1 MEHFMV
7 ELFVRGIVLCL
18 LAATALLLLRRTA
31 AAYRH
36 LICVLALCGLLAL
49 PLARRFMPPLP
60 LLAPRSAANSER
72 LPNPTTEPPRLSAG
86 ESTAEITPIPEAP
99 QNANVPA
106 TSATLLPPDNTPIPH
121 QASRIFPTHPQ
132 GHFPNMAVIL
142 FAIWGLGVATLLI
155 RLLAALFRLRGLET
169 DSRETVTGSVPVRVS
184 DRVVTPLTWGIY
196 RKVILLPTTLL
207 SGDPAVCESAV
218 RHEQAHIARWDW
230 VWSLFAEIVCAICW
244 FQPGV
249 WWLRRR
255 MRMESERAC
264 DDLVLLSGIAGPDY
278 ATHLLQ
284 ILRSGGSS
292 EVAPA
297 MAQSGDMEERMRH
310 ILDTNRPRRANRIRL
325 AFAAHCGLGFL
336 LLAALRVSVRPA
348 EAKPLPA
355 RNSTGSQSVRS
366 PLPTRA
372 LQPTLPAAE
381 SGPPTTA
388 DLPFS
393 DLPPM
398 SVNNDLPTISNRV
411 PMAPAL
417 PGIEPIQSNTPA
429 ASPPVPVIHI
439 DHVVWGKAVDGLEPG
454 FLLNSPGHPNN
465 RAPFNSHVSYQVLV
479 RNTTNRERVFEVQC
493 QNHDELDIPYLI
505 PSDDIVPALDGRV
518 IPAKYRAQG
527 TSSPLDGLFPGY
539 VVKLAP
545 GEAVVLPE
553 GLDLYIGS
561 AEKQIFPRIEEIKNG
576 MNWIVQPVTIHSL
589 TPAMIKEAETANN
602 KISVTVASQNGKTS
616 QRSVMQVPALSGGKR
631 LLAKIQIEVGTLDAE
646 AVRNTDKAVWGKMEK
661 GMQCGIRLLT
671 PRRAFHVGDTLE
683 AELLWRYSGKTPINA
698 TLPHRLDLYPSIQDA
713 AGHSL
718 PIDFGGRFD
727 LLPGWHTYE
736 PGEVHSLGVTAITL
750 VPSGTLS
757 PKSNME
763 PGHITLA
770 PGNYKLSGWGG
781 VGAPN
786 PESGAIAFQV
796 VDAGADTPQGD
807 GIAWGVEQ
815 SGLRLGLR
823 LPRGVT
829 SFTKLSQARFEVLLT
844 NRSGKPVHC
853 TWMGYPTINQFSP
866 ELFAPD
872 HKPVRYIRTIAG
884 PYMNQESNLAANE
897 TVVLGTI
904 SLPQDEARI
913 LDAFP
918 GGMYRAEFELEV
930 TLPDHKKASLKSQQL
945 ARVGIFL

>member
-7 ELFVRGIVLCL
+7 ELFVRGVVLCL
-18 LAATALLLLRRTA
+18 LAAMALVLLRGSA
-31 AAYRH
+31 AVYRH
-36 LICVLALCGLLAL
+36 LICVLALCGLLVL
-49 PLARRFMPPLP
+49 PLVQRLLPPLP
-60 LLAPRSAANSER
+60 LLAPEPAANSER
-72 LPNPTTEPPRLSAG
+72 LPIPTTEPPRLAAV

-99 QNANVPA
+99 QNANVQT
-106 TSATLLPPDNTPIPH
+106 TSATLLPPSNTPIPH
-121 QASRIFPTHPQ
+121 SATRFLPTHPQ
-132 GHFPNMAVIL
+132 QRFPNVAAIL

-155 RLLAALFRLRGLET
+155 RLIAALFRLRGLES
-169 DSRETVTGSVPVRVS
+169 DSREMVMGSVPVRVS
-184 DRVVTPLTWGIY
+184 DRVVTPLTWGIH
-196 RKVILLPTTLL
+196 RRVILLPNALL
-207 SGDPAVCESAV
+207 SGDPAICESAL

-230 VWSLFAEIVCAICW
+230 IWSLFAEIVCAICW
-244 FQPGV
+244 FQPGT
-249 WWLRRR
+249 WWLRSR

-325 AFAAHCGLGFL
+325 AFAAHCGIGLL

-348 EAKPLPA
+348 EAKPLPD
-355 RNSTGSQSVRS
+355 RNSTGLQSGKSLLPARASQSM
-366 PLPTRA
+366 
-372 LQPTLPAAE
+372 LPAAE
-381 SGPPTTA
+381 SGTPTMTE
-388 DLPFS
+388 LPFS

-398 SVNNDLPTISNRV
+398 SVNNDLPTISNRA

-417 PGIEPIQSNTPA
+417 PGIDAPQGNSQPA
-429 ASPPVPVIHI
+429 AAPVPVIPI

-454 FLLNSPGHPNN
+454 FLLNSPGAPND
-465 RAPFNSHVSYQVLV
+465 RAPVNSHVYFQVLV
-479 RNTTNRERVFEVQC
+479 RNTTHRECVFEVQC
-493 QNHDELDIPYLI
+493 QNHDEMDIPYLI
-505 PSDDIVPALDGRV
+505 PSDDVVAALEARV
-518 IPAKYRAQG
+518 IPAKYRALG

-553 GLDLYIGS
+553 GLGLYIGT
-561 AEKQIFPRIEEIKNG
+561 AEKQSFPRIEEIKQG

-589 TPAMIKEAETANN
+589 TPAVLKEAETANN
-602 KISVTVASQNGKTS
+602 KISVTVVSQNGKAG

-646 AVRNTDKAVWGKMEK
+646 AVRNTDKAVWGKVEK

-683 AELLWRYSGKTPINA
+683 AELLWRYTGNTPISA
-698 TLPHRLDLYPSIQDA
+698 PLPRQLDLYPSIQDA
-713 AGHSL
+713 AGHTL
-718 PIDFGGRFD
+718 QIDFGGRFD
-727 LLPGWHTYE
+727 LLPDWHTFE
-736 PGEVHSLGVTAITL
+736 AGEVHSLGVTAITL
-750 VPSGTLS
+750 VPSGTPS

-763 PGHITLA
+763 SGHITLA
-770 PGNYKLSGWGG
+770 PGVYKLSGWGG
-781 VGAPN
+781 VGDPN
-786 PESGAIAFQV
+786 PESGAIEFQV
-796 VDAGADTPQGD
+796 VVADADTPQGD

-844 NRSGKPVHC
+844 NRSGKRTHC

-866 ELFAPD
+866 ELFTPGR
-872 HKPVRYIRTIAG
+872 KPVPYIKTIAG
-884 PYMNQESNLAANE
+884 PYMEHETILAAGE

-904 SLPQDEARI
+904 SLPQEEARK
-913 LDAFP
+913 LDALP
-918 GGMYRAEFELEV
+918 GGIYRAEFELEV
-930 TLPDHKKASLKSQQL
+930 TLPDHTKASLKSQQL